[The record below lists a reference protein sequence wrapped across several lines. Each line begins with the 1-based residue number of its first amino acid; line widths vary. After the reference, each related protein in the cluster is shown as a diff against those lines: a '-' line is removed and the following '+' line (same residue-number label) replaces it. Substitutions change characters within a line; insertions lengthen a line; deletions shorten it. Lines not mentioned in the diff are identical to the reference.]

1 MTRQPTVRMRDG
13 GGGRQ
18 VADSHQALYQRW
30 IKELWAGQPVAEELV
45 SSDFVG
51 HWPTRDVH
59 GPDELQAIVNDFR
72 RQLRE
77 LIFVVDVGPF
87 VDGELVAARWIST
100 GATEAGP
107 ARFTGNDILRVV
119 DGRVVECWTGAC
131 PS

>member
-1 MTRQPTVRMRDG
+1 MTRQPTVQMRDG
-13 GGGRQ
+13 GVRRRVG
-18 VADSHQALYQRW
+18 DSPHALYQRW
-30 IKELWAGQPVAEELV
+30 ITELWAGQPVAEELV

-59 GPDELQAIVNDFR
+59 GPDELQAMVNDFR
-72 RQLRE
+72 RRLRE

-87 VDGELVAARWIST
+87 VEGELVAARWIST

-107 ARFTGNDILRVV
+107 VRFTGNDILRVV
-119 DGRVVECWTGAC
+119 DGRVVEFWTGAC